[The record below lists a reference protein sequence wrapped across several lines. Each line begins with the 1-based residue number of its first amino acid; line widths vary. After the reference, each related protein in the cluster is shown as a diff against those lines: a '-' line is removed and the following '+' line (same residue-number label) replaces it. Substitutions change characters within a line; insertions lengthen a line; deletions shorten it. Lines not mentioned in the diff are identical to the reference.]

1 MGKVELSKQAS
12 PLDRH
17 RGGTRPDR
25 HQSRQTADGR
35 RAADRRT
42 LGWLAAGLI
51 AAAVPAGLLI
61 APPDQSQGNAQR
73 LMYLHVPAAWTAY
86 LAFAAVLAASLG
98 YLATRDLRWDR
109 CARVAAELGVGLTA
123 LTIALGAVWG
133 RAVWGTWWDWDPRL
147 VSTALLLL
155 VYAGYLARR
164 RVLAERH
171 AEADPLAAHRV
182 AQLSA
187 FTGMAGF
194 VLVPVVHF
202 SVVWWRS
209 LHQPATILAPERPP
223 IHPLMATA
231 LLLSLAAFTVSALW
245 IFLRRL
251 AALDRPM
258 PALTIDPTMPAVEAG
273 PAAPERTTLVEAR

>member
-1 MGKVELSKQAS
+1 MGKVELSNQGY

-17 RGGTRPDR
+17 PPRW
-25 HQSRQTADGR
+25 TADGR
-35 RAADRRT
+35 RGAADRRT
-42 LGWLAAGLI
+42 LGWLAAGLGAV
-51 AAAVPAGLLI
+51 AAPAGLLI
-61 APPDQSQGNAQR
+61 APPDQLQGNTQR

-123 LTIALGAVWG
+123 LTIALGALWG

-164 RVLAERH
+164 QVLAQRY
-171 AEADPLAAHRV
+171 AEAGPLAAHRV
-182 AQLSA
+182 ARPAA

-231 LLLSLAAFTVSALW
+231 LLLSLAAFTAGAAW

-251 AALDRPM
+251 AALDRST
-258 PALTIDPTMPAVEAG
+258 PAGTGHPPTPAVEAR
-273 PAAPERTTLVEAR
+273 PAADRATLVEIR